1 MDLVT
6 DVSEAQRA
14 DAWNPLPRPFSWTGY
29 AVFALWTIGQPV
41 LDEALL
47 REPPVVGVTQ
57 WVLGS
62 AIIFGAVLFRRY
74 RDAAPYRAVVS
85 VLRSENP
92 DSLVF
97 GIRLDPLTTP
107 VGEEWGDSRKIR
119 WGVIIGSSNGVRL
132 VRSDGVVMF
141 DRPWSEFEFSIRGI
155 DVTAGDEVEEWWFQL
170 LSESGVWP
178 RPVFGRR
185 GRSRFLLLQALRPIV
200 PAGNWLRPNAR

>member
-14 DAWNPLPRPFSWTGY
+14 DAWNPIPRLFSWAGC

-47 REPPVVGVTQ
+47 REPPLVGFTQ

-62 AIIFGAVLFRRY
+62 AVIFGAVLFQRY

-85 VLRSENP
+85 AARSENP

-97 GIRLDPLTTP
+97 GIRLDPITTP
-107 VGEEWGDSRKIR
+107 VGAEWGDSRKIR
-119 WGVIIGSSNGVRL
+119 WGLIIGSSEGLRI
-132 VRSDGVVMF
+132 VRSDGVVML
-141 DRPWSEFEFSIRGI
+141 DRPWREFEFGVRGI

-178 RPVFGRR
+178 RPVFVRR
-185 GRSRFLLLQALRPIV
+185 SRSRFLRLQAVRPTA
-200 PAGNWLRPNAR
+200 PAGN